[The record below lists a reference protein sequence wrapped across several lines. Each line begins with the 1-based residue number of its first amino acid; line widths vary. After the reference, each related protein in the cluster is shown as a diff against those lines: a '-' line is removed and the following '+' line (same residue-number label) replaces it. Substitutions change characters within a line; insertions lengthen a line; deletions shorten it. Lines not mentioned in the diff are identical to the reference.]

1 MTSRTG
7 ERTQDLPGSRERT
20 PQEEFWA
27 GAFGSAYAERN
38 DGDAL
43 VAAKTA
49 LFSRILG
56 RTAGVASVLELG
68 ASIGLNLR
76 ALRTL
81 LPAAR
86 LSGVEIN
93 PDAQARLA
101 ALPGMTA
108 HLGSLLDHAGE
119 EPSDMTLSAGVLIH
133 LAPEVLPRAY
143 RVLHR
148 ESRRYICLIEYY
160 SPTPV
165 EVPYRGHGERLFKRD
180 FAGEMLDLFPDLALV
195 DYGFVWRRDPIFP
208 GDDLNW
214 FLLEKG

>member
-1 MTSRTG
+1 MTPAG
-7 ERTQDLPGSRERT
+7 DEGMQERLGARERT
-20 PQEEFWA
+20 PQEKFWA
-27 GAFGSAYAERN
+27 GEFGSAYADRN

-49 LFSRILG
+49 LFARILG

-76 ALRTL
+76 ALRVL
-81 LPAAR
+81 LPATR

-93 PDAQARLA
+93 PDAHARLA
-101 ALPGMTA
+101 ALPGVTA
-108 HLGSLLDHAGE
+108 HLGSLLDHTGE
-119 EPSDMTLSAGVLIH
+119 EPSDMTLAAGVLIH
-133 LAPEVLPRAY
+133 LAPEVLPQAY

-148 ESRRYICLIEYY
+148 ESRRYVCLIEYY
-160 SPTPV
+160 SPVPV
-165 EVPYRGHGERLFKRD
+165 EVPYRGYGGRLFKRD

-214 FLLEKG
+214 FLLEKR